1 MKKLLYSLWI
11 VLALVIFMGARAH
24 FVPDIVV
31 TSGRTII
38 DVRGSGAV
46 LDGVTDDT
54 DAINTAISTMVAGDT
69 LVIPRGTVISTGI
82 TFDPPD
88 DCNLVCYGTIQD
100 DSAGVAFTIGDDNV
114 NRRYKIQ
121 GLKVISS
128 AVDQSAGRIGVL
140 VHNLYESILD
150 IRKVYG
156 YNTGIEFRGTD
167 SHGCVY
173 NETHLGLLY
182 DNKYSLY
189 LTANTNGWC
198 NENSFYGGR
207 FSWDSTTPSY
217 DGFRHIWLDHY
228 ATHPINSNKFYSPS
242 LEGGKNAAGGETLH
256 GIYCEARNNQWFG
269 TRLEMGVLGRI
280 EFTAT
285 SLSNVIYE
293 SYGVYSSTLDAT
305 GTTLLTDDGIY
316 NTIWGYFASKINGTS
331 ASSLLTLENGHGDQY
346 PGLTII
352 QTSTGASNV
361 TIAGS
366 GAAKFGE
373 IKLDGTNA
381 ISQEGTNTSLTLNSS
396 GTQGV
401 AVNWAPGAGGVDVG
415 TGGLTVYDGTL
426 AHDIYFTAQ
435 DFGAKVFDGAGNI
448 VCWIQ
453 ADGDIYMNDAGTA
466 KIFFD
471 ATHYLYL
478 NGNDLFW
485 FNGTIGAAVN

>member
-128 AVDQSAGRIGVL
+128 AIDQSAGRIGVL
-140 VHNLYESILD
+140 VKNVQESILE
-150 IRKVYG
+150 IRNVQG
-156 YNTGIEFRGTD
+156 YNTGIKFYGTN
-167 SHGCVY
+167 SQGCVY
-173 NETHLGLLY
+173 NETHLGLIY
-182 DNKYSLY
+182 NNKYSLY
-189 LTANTNGWC
+189 LDADTNGWC

-207 FSWDSTTPSY
+207 FSWVSTTPSY
-217 DGFRHIWLDHY
+217 DGFRHLWIEDY
-228 ATHPINSNKFYSPS
+228 STHPINGNKFYSPS
-242 LEGGKNAAGGETLH
+242 FEGGKTAAGGETLH
-256 GIYCEARNNQWFG
+256 AIYCEGWGNSWYGMRF
-269 TRLEMGVLGRI
+269 EMGVLGRI
-280 EFTAT
+280 EFT
-285 SLSNVIYE
+285 SNSKNNVIYE

-305 GTTLLTDDGIY
+305 GTSLLTDNGST
-316 NTIWGYFASKINGTS
+316 NTIWGYFSSKIKGTS
-331 ASSLLTLENGHGDQY
+331 VDSLLTLENTHGDIYNALSIVQF
-346 PGLTII
+346 T
-352 QTSTGASNV
+352 TGNTVSSL
-361 TIAGS
+361 AGDGS
-366 GAAKFGE
+366 AIFGD
-373 IKLDGTNA
+373 IKLDGTNL
-381 ISQEGTNTSLTLNSS
+381 ISQEGADEALTLNSS

-401 AVNWAPGAGGVDVG
+401 AVNWAPGAGGGVDVG

-426 AHDIYFTAQ
+426 AHDIYFTA
-435 DFGAKVFDGAGNI
+435 
-448 VCWIQ
+448 
-453 ADGDIYMNDAGTA
+453 
-466 KIFFD
+466 
-471 ATHYLYL
+471 
-478 NGNDLFW
+478 
-485 FNGTIGAAVN
+485 